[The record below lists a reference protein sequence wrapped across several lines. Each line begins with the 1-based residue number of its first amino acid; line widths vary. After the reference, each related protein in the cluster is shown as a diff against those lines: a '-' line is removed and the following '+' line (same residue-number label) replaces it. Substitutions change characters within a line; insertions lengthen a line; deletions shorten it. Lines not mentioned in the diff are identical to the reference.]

1 MLCKPAPPPP
11 VHLLPQVIAIP
22 HRLSSAILKTAKA
35 ALKAVPKVQEKKA
48 EASAVLDSVDKD
60 GQELALEDE
69 IEQAG
74 FSLQPGLS
82 VALVYYQ
89 LNMQY

>member
-1 MLCKPAPPPP
+1 M
-11 VHLLPQVIAIP
+11 
-22 HRLSSAILKTAKA
+22 KTAKA
-35 ALKAVPKVQEKKA
+35 ALKAVPKVQKKKA
-48 EASAVLDSVDKD
+48 EASAILDSVDKD
-60 GQELALEDE
+60 GQELAPPPTPDMEVALEDE

-89 LNMQY
+89 LNMQYAILSW